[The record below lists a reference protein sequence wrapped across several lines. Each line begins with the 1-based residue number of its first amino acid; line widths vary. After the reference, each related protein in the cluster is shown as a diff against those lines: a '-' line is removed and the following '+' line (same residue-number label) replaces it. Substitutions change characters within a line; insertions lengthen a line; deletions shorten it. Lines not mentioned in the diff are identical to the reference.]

1 MSSKAFVIY
10 KTATLQRERVMA
22 FMRAFGN
29 LSQFKFLMTKI
40 DFIQSHLPLILRI
53 TLARIHFSQRNLQ
66 SSGGHPVEERMTF
79 QASNSSSSAAGAS
92 RRGHQVGF
100 SLKMFYSS
108 YFFFSGKMRLYSWR
122 IAAFKGSGLEKSS
135 WFSHFVIC
143 VSVFYDFPNVS
154 SFLNSVFEVL
164 FCIK

>member
-122 IAAFKGSGLEKSS
+122 TAAFKGSGLEKSVCS
-135 WFSHFVIC
+135 PRDFLILLFVWVCFMI
-143 VSVFYDFPNVS
+143 SRMS
-154 SFLNSVFEVL
+154 VL
-164 FCIK
+164 F